1 MTLKRGFTKREE
13 VRVSAESPIGPETL
27 VIRSEEP
34 VAVEVDRT
42 VVMMSIDQGRY
53 FGLEGVGP
61 RIWSLLEQ
69 PRSFRQLCEA
79 LESEFEVAP
88 DDCRR
93 EVSTFLEELRRAQLV
108 RFRDSAT
115 SPVHPALGG

>member
-1 MTLKRGFTKREE
+1 M
-13 VRVSAESPIGPETL
+13 
-27 VIRSEEP
+27 
-34 VAVEVDRT
+34 EVDRT

-79 LESEFEVAP
+79 LLDEFEIAP
-88 DDCRR
+88 EDCRR
-93 EVSTFLEELRRAQLV
+93 EVTTFLEELRRADLV
-108 RFRDSAT
+108 RFHDPAT